1 MTDWEGSLRMADWEG
16 SLRMAGLCG
25 VPAAHLSSR
34 PHTFVIPTAVEGSH
48 PVGREI
54 LRFAALSQD
63 DRLGGSLRMT
73 DWRGYLRVKD
83 WRGYLRMT
91 VWGAI
96 SE

>member
-1 MTDWEGSLRMADWEG
+1 
-16 SLRMAGLCG
+16 
-25 VPAAHLSSR
+25 
-34 PHTFVIPTAVEGSH
+34 VEGSH